1 MIEELEVL
9 RGSKYVQSE
18 LRDTFFKV
26 KAYLKEGKNVLFTG
40 TPCQVDGL
48 YRYLR
53 RNYDN
58 LLTLDLVCHGVPS
71 NTLFHSYLLKLE
83 DLKKVKISMF
93 EFAVETVGA
102 LHQLYQIEAS

>member
-1 MIEELEVL
+1 M
-9 RGSKYVQSE
+9 
-18 LRDTFFKV
+18 

-83 DLKKVKISMF
+83 DLKKLRYLYLNSPSKRLGLCIS
-93 EFAVETVGA
+93 
-102 LHQLYQIEAS
+102 YIR

>member
-1 MIEELEVL
+1 MWYLVLLLEQTYYAIIGRIHNVRGSWKVL

-58 LLTLDLVCHGVPS
+58 LLTFRFGMSMEYHLT
-71 NTLFHSYLLKLE
+71 TLFHSYLLKL
-83 DLKKVKISMF
+83 
-93 EFAVETVGA
+93 
-102 LHQLYQIEAS
+102 

>member
-1 MIEELEVL
+1 M
-9 RGSKYVQSE
+9 
-18 LRDTFFKV
+18 

>member
-58 LLTLDLVCHGVPS
+58 LLTLDLRHVMEYHLTHCFIHI
-71 NTLFHSYLLKLE
+71 F
-83 DLKKVKISMF
+83 
-93 EFAVETVGA
+93 
-102 LHQLYQIEAS
+102 

>member
-83 DLKKVKISMF
+83 DLKKLRYLYLN
-93 EFAVETVGA
+93 FAVETVGA